1 MPPQPQ
7 NLLRRVRELTD
18 GGYKIHA
25 IELKPG
31 KSVLVLRDEEKVAKN
46 EAHRKKMLAIE
57 TQKPNENIDLTLAD
71 EYQQKLQESQ
81 QKYEESRRKLK
92 VMAQELSDERK
103 RASANAEE
111 TIAASRAK
119 DQIQKK
125 LHEALAE
132 TAELK
137 GELLAK
143 AQEHD
148 ESRKNTDTAK
158 TKDAKKIQSLTD
170 KLKRLEMK
178 LLDCQAN
185 ETNAREMN
193 DILNATNANL
203 QRHIHAQQD
212 AEDRHTHVL
221 AEKQKL

>member
-7 NLLRRVRELTD
+7 NLLWRVRELTD

-31 KSVLVLRDEEKVAKN
+31 NRSVLILRDEEKVARN
-46 EAHRKKMLAIE
+46 EAHRKKMLDFKI
-57 TQKPNENIDLTLAD
+57 QKPMENIDPTLLD
-71 EYQQKLQESQ
+71 EYQQKFQESQ
-81 QKYEESRRKLK
+81 QNLEVSHRKLK
-92 VMAQELSDERK
+92 VMAKELNDERK
-103 RASANAEE
+103 RASANTEE
-111 TIAASRAK
+111 TITASRAK

-158 TKDAKKIQSLTD
+158 TKDAIKFSL
-170 KLKRLEMK
+170 
-178 LLDCQAN
+178 LL
-185 ETNAREMN
+185 
-193 DILNATNANL
+193 IS
-203 QRHIHAQQD
+203 
-212 AEDRHTHVL
+212 
-221 AEKQKL
+221 